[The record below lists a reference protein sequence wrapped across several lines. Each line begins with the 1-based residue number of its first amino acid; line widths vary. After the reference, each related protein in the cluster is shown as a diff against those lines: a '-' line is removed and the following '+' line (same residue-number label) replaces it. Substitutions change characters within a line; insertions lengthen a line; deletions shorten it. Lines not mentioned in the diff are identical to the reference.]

1 MQILL
6 IKCSITQLKYLYT
19 FVLIKGLGGYKMVFD
34 INEFLEAISNVLD
47 VIETDI
53 FGVPTNHSKRLACL
67 TNRLA
72 CALNFSQDMLYDLA
86 ALSILHDNGA
96 SLKILHDNLT
106 GDSKTKQNIIESSKE
121 HCRIG
126 ENNINSFPFL
136 TSPEN
141 VILYHHEKF
150 DGSGFFGINGLEIP
164 LMSQLISFA
173 DILDL
178 KFDLRNAF
186 KNDGHRKE
194 INIFIKSHAGTYFA
208 PDLTEIALQVISEI
222 ELWKDLSDG
231 MIDEAL
237 KRTVPSH
244 KREMSFEEIH
254 SITKIFSHIIDA
266 KSKFTM
272 MHSSELTKLMSR
284 MAKFYN
290 IKGDEFW
297 KLMIASDLHDLGK
310 LGISNSILDKPGPL
324 TDEEFEIIKGHPV
337 TAKQN
342 LVKVQGFAEISEWA
356 YNHHEKL
363 NGTGYPRGL
372 TAEKLDFNSRLLAC
386 LDIYQALGEVRP
398 YREAMTH
405 DESIKIMRRMVVDG
419 LIDPDITEDIA
430 KQLKIIRLE

>member
-1 MQILL
+1 
-6 IKCSITQLKYLYT
+6 
-19 FVLIKGLGGYKMVFD
+19 MVFD

-53 FGVPTNHSKRLACL
+53 FGVPTNHSKRLACI

-72 CALNFSQDMLYDLA
+72 RVMNFSMEMQYDLA

-96 SLKILHDNLT
+96 SLKILHDSLLGNA
-106 GDSKTKQNIIESSKE
+106 KAKQNIIESSKE

-126 ENNINSFPFL
+126 ENNISSFPFL
-136 TSPEN
+136 TSPKN

-150 DGSGFFGINGLEIP
+150 DGSGFFGLKGHEIP
-164 LMSQLISFA
+164 LMSQLINLA
-173 DILDL
+173 DTLDL
-178 KFDLRNAF
+178 EFDLGNVY
-186 KNDGHRKE
+186 KNGGHHEE
-194 INIFIKSHAGTYFA
+194 IIVFIKDHAGTHFA
-208 PDLTEIALQVISEI
+208 PDLSENALKVISEN
-222 ELWKDLSDG
+222 ELWASLSDEK
-231 MIDEAL
+231 IDETL
-237 KRTVPSH
+237 KLAIPAH
-244 KREMSFEEIH
+244 KREMSYKEIH
-254 SITKIFSHIIDA
+254 DITKIFSHIIDA

-297 KLMIASDLHDLGK
+297 KLIIASDLHDLGK

-324 TDEEFEIIKGHPV
+324 TDEEFSKIKEHPV

-342 LVKVQGFAEISEWA
+342 LEEVQGFGEISEWA

-372 TAEKLDFNSRLLAC
+372 GADELDFNSRLLAC
-386 LDIYQALGEVRP
+386 LDIYQALGEIRP

-405 DESIKIMRRMVVDG
+405 DESIKIMRRMVDEG
-419 LIDPDITEDIA
+419 LIDPEITEDIA
-430 KQLKIIRLE
+430 KQLQPTN